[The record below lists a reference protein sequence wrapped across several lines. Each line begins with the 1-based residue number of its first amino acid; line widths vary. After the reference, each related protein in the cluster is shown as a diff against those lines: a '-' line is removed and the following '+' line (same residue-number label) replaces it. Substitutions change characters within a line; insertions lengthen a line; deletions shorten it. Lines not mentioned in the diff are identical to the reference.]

1 MAKYSPEIIK
11 RCAEW
16 VSKNG
21 LIDDG
26 GARLIDFLSFLNIDQ
41 KTYYNWLKKSEF
53 SDTIKRAKNTFRDTL
68 EIDLVKSLARCA
80 KGYAWEQTMTEYTD
94 SDGKPKIKKQTKKNI
109 EEPPNVGAAIFLLT
123 NINPQKWQNRSK
135 SNIEADVNMKESIDY
150 SNLSDEDLK
159 LAYVLIQK
167 AADGKSSK

>member
-1 MAKYSPEIIK
+1 
-11 RCAEW
+11 
-16 VSKNG
+16 
-21 LIDDG
+21 
-26 GARLIDFLSFLNIDQ
+26 
-41 KTYYNWLKKSEF
+41 
-53 SDTIKRAKNTFRDTL
+53 
-68 EIDLVKSLARCA
+68 
-80 KGYAWEQTMTEYTD
+80 MTEYTD